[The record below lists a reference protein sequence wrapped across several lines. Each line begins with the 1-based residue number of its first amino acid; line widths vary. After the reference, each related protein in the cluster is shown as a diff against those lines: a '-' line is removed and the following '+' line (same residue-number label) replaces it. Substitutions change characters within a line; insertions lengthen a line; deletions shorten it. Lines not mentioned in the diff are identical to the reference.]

1 MRHEYKLIIEQRQGP
16 GAALNVSLART
27 DGVRGVVAESDPA
40 TALTL
45 RTAFRQL
52 AEQITTYRD
61 VHEELP

>member
-1 MRHEYKLIIEQRQGP
+1 MRHEYKVIIEQRKGP
-16 GAALNVSLART
+16 GAPLQVSLA
-27 DGVRGVVAESDPA
+27 GARGVVAQSDPA

>member
-1 MRHEYKLIIEQRQGP
+1 VIIEQSQGP
-16 GAALNVSLART
+16 GAPLHVSLVRT
-27 DGVRGVVAESDPA
+27 DGLRGVVAESDPA

-61 VHEELP
+61 VNEELP

>member
-1 MRHEYKLIIEQRQGP
+1 MRHEYKVIIEQRKGP
-16 GAALNVSLART
+16 GAPLHVSLTRS
-27 DGVRGVVAESDPA
+27 DGARGVVAESDPA

-61 VHEELP
+61 VHEEMP

>member
-1 MRHEYKLIIEQRQGP
+1 MRAEYTVIIDQHSA
-16 GAALNVSLART
+16 GAPLYVRLART
-27 DGVRGVVAESDPA
+27 DGLQRVVAESDPA

-61 VHEELP
+61 VHEKLP

>member
-1 MRHEYKLIIEQRQGP
+1 MRCEYKVIIEQQGR
-16 GAALNVSLART
+16 GAPLYVSLART
-27 DGVRGVVAESDPA
+27 DGVHGVVAESDPA

-61 VHEELP
+61 IHEELP

>member
-1 MRHEYKLIIEQRQGP
+1 MRAEYTVIIDQQGR
-16 GAALNVSLART
+16 GAPLYVRLART
-27 DGVRGVVAESDPA
+27 DGLRRVVAESDPA

-61 VHEELP
+61 VHEDLP